1 MKRLTPPRR
10 RSPSERWNEPDA
22 DTCDRRAPLLM
33 KRLTPPRRRSPSE
46 RWNEPDVDTCDPLS
60 TPRRRSP
67 SERWNETDPDT
78 CNRRA
83 PLLMLLHT
91 HRQPRAALKLPSQD
105 DKGRAAMVGDR
116 RGHVTSM
123 FSIPLRA
130 CCTPRCDVDA
140 CRRRDDA
147 RGTRCGTPGGRS
159 PTPNCDGGSYASQPI
174 APAGT
179 AAPGLGE
186 WCRLHCHCSH
196 LFLRARCTLRY
207 LFGGF
212 LPPEGSYFE

>member
-1 MKRLTPPRR
+1 MDGDQSRHARSPSSSSSVKRLTPPRR

-22 DTCDRRAPLLM
+22 
-33 KRLTPPRRRSPSE
+33 
-46 RWNEPDVDTCDPLS
+46 DTCDPLS

-78 CNRRA
+78 CDRRA

-159 PTPNCDGGSYASQPI
+159 PTP
-174 APAGT
+174 T
-179 AAPGLGE
+179 ATVVRMRANRSRPPV
-186 WCRLHCHCSH
+186 RRH
-196 LFLRARCTLRY
+196 LVR
-207 LFGGF
+207 G
-212 LPPEGSYFE
+212 